1 MVQIVLADHH
11 PLTRIG
17 IKDQILQANSS
28 YSVIGEVA
36 HGDKL
41 LPTLKQKRPN
51 LLDLE
56 LSMPGI
62 DGFQI
67 LRDIKSKFPELKI
80 VVFSSYPDEIY
91 AQHCIN
97 SGAQGYVHKTTS
109 SKEFSKII
117 KSIVNGETY
126 INKKIKKKNPENA
139 ALETIKDR
147 YKKLSIRETEVLN
160 LLLQGHRNKDI
171 AVLLDINEK
180 TVSTYKSR
188 LLKKLKVNNLAK
200 LINHTKA
207 LSI

>member
-51 LLDLE
+51 LLVLE

-67 LRDIKSKFPELKI
+67 LRDIKIKFPEIKI

-97 SGAQGYVHKTTS
+97 SGAHGYVHKTTS
-109 SKEFSKII
+109 SKDFSKII
-117 KSIVNGETY
+117 KSIVNGDTY
-126 INKKIKKKNPENA
+126 INKKSKNPNNDG
-139 ALETIKDR
+139 LETIKDR

-171 AVLLDINEK
+171 AMLLDINEK

-207 LSI
+207 LSL